1 MSCIIYLD
9 LFFLLNF
16 WVNLLVLFLI
26 RKVTRTYRTLRC
38 ILAGMLGAL
47 GSTGILL
54 LFLYSENRVVY
65 ALHSLLIII
74 MNLLAF
80 GCSNLVWHL
89 FLFILTGCLLAG
101 GELAILS
108 ICGEEGNLVTV
119 GVISAS
125 AIIVCIALEKQ
136 CRIRWKE
143 EHMKAKTVLEFEDKK
158 MFATALMDTGNKLYD
173 PFYHKPVILVN
184 EQILKDMVERCRR
197 IHPERLQ
204 YIPYSSVGKTEGM
217 LEGLMLDRVSICW
230 QEKQLHFHQVIAAM
244 TKEKLYQGKEY
255 QVIFHCGLL
264 EES

>member
-1 MSCIIYLD
+1 MNCIVYLD

-16 WVNLLVLFLI
+16 WINILVLFLV
-26 RKVTRTYRTLRC
+26 RKITKTYRTLRC
-38 ILAGMLGAL
+38 VLAAVIGAL
-47 GSTGILL
+47 GSTGIFL
-54 LFLYSENRVVY
+54 LFLYSESRAVY
-65 ALHSLLIII
+65 GLHSILIVV

-80 GCSNLVWHL
+80 GKSNLLWHL
-89 FLFILTGCLLAG
+89 FLFFFTGCLVAG
-101 GELAILS
+101 GEMAVLSITGSGSDLSLLGLVSVAAIL
-108 ICGEEGNLVTV
+108 
-119 GVISAS
+119 A
-125 AIIVCIALEKQ
+125 CIALEKQ

-158 MFATALMDTGNKLYD
+158 MFATALIDTGNKLYD

-184 EQILKDMVERCRR
+184 EQILKDMVERCRK

-217 LEGLMLDRVSICW
+217 LEGLMLDRVSIYW

-264 EES
+264 EEG